1 MYFVR
6 QVKLLLDVCMHT
18 TTSRMAEPIGCWS
31 CGDRWYLWARYMRST
46 LCVLEL
52 SQDAVRM
59 DFVELDA
66 TT

>member
-1 MYFVR
+1 
-6 QVKLLLDVCMHT
+6 
-18 TTSRMAEPIGCWS
+18 MAEPIGPAVT
-31 CGDRWYLWARYMRST
+31 GGYLWARYMRST

-66 TT
+66 TA